1 MPRSTRE
8 TRTRILTTA
17 YKLFHRNGFAR
28 VGVDTVAEQAGITK
42 RTLYYHFESKDQ
54 LLAAVLDFQHMVAL
68 SQVQDA
74 LRRVRG
80 DDANALVQSLFSE
93 FAAWASQP
101 RWTGTGFTRLVMELA
116 DRPGHPARAIAS
128 WHKAAVEGWLAQE
141 LEKRKVKSPE
151 ARAREVVLLLEGTN
165 ALILI
170 HRDPRYAKAAAEAA
184 ARLVRH

>member
-1 MPRSTRE
+1 MPRSTRG

-28 VGVDTVAEQAGITK
+28 VGVDQVADHAGITK

-54 LLAAVLDFQHMVAL
+54 LLAAVLDFQDAVAL

-80 DDANALVQSLFSE
+80 DDGNALVRSLFSE

-116 DRPGHPARAIAS
+116 DRPGHPALAIAS
-128 WHKAAVEGWLAQE
+128 RHKAAVEAWLAQE
-141 LEKRKVKSPE
+141 LGKRKVKSPE

-165 ALILI
+165 ALMLI
-170 HRDPRYAKAAAEAA
+170 HRDRRYAEAAAEAA